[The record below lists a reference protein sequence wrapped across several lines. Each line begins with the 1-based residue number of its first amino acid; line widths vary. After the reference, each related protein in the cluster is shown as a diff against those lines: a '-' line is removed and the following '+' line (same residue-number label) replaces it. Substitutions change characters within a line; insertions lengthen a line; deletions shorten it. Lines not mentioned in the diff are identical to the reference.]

1 MKPNRCVEL
10 SRVEREAQ
18 NALVG
23 LVLLAT
29 PLANLPL
36 PPFTPARGSKHQATS
51 SAGTVEFPW
60 ADPSADVIRSCHTEC
75 INGTLLCGSS
85 LSAAEEPY
93 YEHRGTV
100 IVKDGE
106 MVLEVEY
113 PGGRPYLIRGK
124 SS

>member
-36 PPFTPARGSKHQATS
+36 PPFTLHEEVNLKRLPQQERLNFPGPIPALT
-51 SAGTVEFPW
+51 
-60 ADPSADVIRSCHTEC
+60 
-75 INGTLLCGSS
+75 
-85 LSAAEEPY
+85 
-93 YEHRGTV
+93 
-100 IVKDGE
+100 
-106 MVLEVEY
+106 
-113 PGGRPYLIRGK
+113 
-124 SS
+124 